1 MQHDPQGAHKDPVCG
16 MTVNENSQHQFV
28 HAGQTYYFCCDSCK
42 QKFSKNP
49 QTYLNPEQAP
59 AAKPV
64 AKDAIYIC
72 PMDPEIEQIG
82 PGICPICGMAL
93 EPKEAI
99 IEEDNSELLDMS
111 RRLKISIA
119 LSLPLLLLTMGDM
132 LPGIS
137 FHDLL
142 GMRIFDW
149 LQFALATPVVVW
161 LGRPFLNGQSPRS
174 KAAI

>member
-1 MQHDPQGAHKDPVCG
+1 
-16 MTVNENSQHQFV
+16 
-28 HAGQTYYFCCDSCK
+28 
-42 QKFSKNP
+42 
-49 QTYLNPEQAP
+49 
-59 AAKPV
+59 
-64 AKDAIYIC
+64 
-72 PMDPEIEQIG
+72 
-82 PGICPICGMAL
+82 MAL

>member
-1 MQHDPQGAHKDPVCG
+1 MSKPNASSVWAAFRQHLLLPHLRCNYCKCCGGAAPVVREVSRVKPAGGSSCCGGSHAAPQSMQHDPQGAHKDPVCG

-72 PMDPEIEQIG
+72 PMDRK
-82 PGICPICGMAL
+82 L
-93 EPKEAI
+93 SK
-99 IEEDNSELLDMS
+99 SVLVS
-111 RRLKISIA
+111 A
-119 LSLPLLLLTMGDM
+119 LSAAWHWNRKKPLSRKITANFS
-132 LPGIS
+132 I
-137 FHDLL
+137 
-142 GMRIFDW
+142 
-149 LQFALATPVVVW
+149 
-161 LGRPFLNGQSPRS
+161 
-174 KAAI
+174 